1 MNVLKNE
8 ANAITSEYRA
18 NLYLKEQFDKAAHP
32 SEGSIYERGNYQI
45 TCEHWV
51 TCLKNDAQSLS
62 RIARTMDQE

>member
-18 NLYLKEQFDKAAHP
+18 NVYLKEQFDKAAHP